1 VTDDDANAGGAR
13 GNRLWW
19 TIALFLFVG
28 VDGVGFQM
36 RGALLPSLEASFQ
49 VTPGLLGLVA
59 TAGTAG
65 FVAAVLT
72 TGAVAG
78 RVDVRKAM
86 LASTALVGASVFAMG
101 FAPAFVAYL
110 GALLVR
116 GVATGP
122 FRTLDRAA
130 LSHLYPGDR
139 AKVFNRYALVWAVG
153 ATLGPVLVSG
163 AVALGNW
170 RYAYLGL
177 AFAFLPV
184 LGLLWRLD
192 LPDSVEAEEP
202 LTLSDVR
209 SVLRR
214 PAVAGMCVAVVLTGG
229 IEGSLFTWLPYFA
242 ARRLDEGT
250 ASLVLSAFLLAYVPA
265 RLFYSVVVDRVRS
278 IDLVLALGILSLPA
292 LYATVYVA
300 SGRWLFVAVFALGFL
315 ISGIF
320 PTLSAFAVD
329 AAPEFSGP
337 VNALATSAS
346 YGGIA
351 TVPALVGLY
360 ADWYGIRAGLG
371 LLLLGLV
378 AFVGVAA
385 ATRQSTAPDAAPVTA
400 GD

>member
-1 VTDDDANAGGAR
+1 MTADDANAGGAR
-13 GNRLWW
+13 GTRLWW
-19 TIALFLFVG
+19 TLVIFLFVG
-28 VDGVGFQM
+28 IDGVGFQM
-36 RGALLPSLEASFQ
+36 RGALLPSLEESFR
-49 VTPGLLGLVA
+49 VSPGLLGLVA
-59 TAGTAG
+59 TAGTVG

-72 TGAVAG
+72 TGAAAG

-86 LASTALVGASVFAMG
+86 LASAALVGVCVFAMG
-101 FAPAFVAYL
+101 LAPAFVAYL

-116 GVATGP
+116 GIATGP

-130 LSHLYPGDR
+130 LSHLYPADR
-139 AKVFNRYALVWAVG
+139 AKAFNRYALVWAVG

-170 RYAYLGL
+170 RYAYFGL

-184 LGLLWRLD
+184 VAILWRLE
-192 LPDSVEAEEP
+192 LPDSVETERP
-202 LTLSDVR
+202 LTLADVR
-209 SVLRR
+209 SVLHR
-214 PAVAGMCVAVVLTGG
+214 PAVAGMCAALVITGG

-242 ARRLDEGT
+242 ARRLDDGT

-265 RLFYSVVVDRVRS
+265 RLFYSVVVDRLRS
-278 IDLVLALGILSLPA
+278 IDLVLALGVLSLPT
-292 LYATVYVA
+292 LYATVYLA

-337 VNALATSAS
+337 INALATSAS

-360 ADWYGIRAGLG
+360 ADRYDIRAALG

-378 AFVGVAA
+378 AFVGVTA
-385 ATRQSTAPDAAPVTA
+385 ATRRSTGPDPAPAAA